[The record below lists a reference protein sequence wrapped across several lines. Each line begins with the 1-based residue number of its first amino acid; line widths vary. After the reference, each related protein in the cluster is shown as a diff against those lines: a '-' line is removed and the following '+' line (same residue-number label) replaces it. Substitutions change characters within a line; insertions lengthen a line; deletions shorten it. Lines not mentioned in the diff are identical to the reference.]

1 LIALAEAVPGGVRLR
16 VHAQPRA
23 SRTELAGIHDG
34 RLKVRLAAPP
44 VDGAANLEL
53 VRFLAGL
60 LGVPRSDISVIRGPS
75 AKQKVLQVRGVSV
88 EEVRRKLG
96 IGGL

>member
-1 LIALAEAVPGGVRLR
+1 MPGGVRLR

-34 RLKVRLAAPP
+34 KLKVRLAAPP

-60 LGVPRSDISVIRGPS
+60 LGVPRSSISLIAGTS

-88 EEVRRKLG
+88 EQVLRRLG
-96 IGGL
+96 IGTE